1 MSQSPSISLLK
12 FSQWRPIGVCDKGI
26 SQHRRAKIFSKTDLN
41 RICSPG
47 ITRHNWSKHPE
58 VLKIVERYAK
68 EVAGISS
75 QAKGMKR
82 PGIAR
87 IRLVGA
93 VLGHDQTPELNLES
107 EDGRVQ
113 FFQVEFRDNA
123 EGRRRNFRTIHG
135 LTTLFIGLALW
146 GIWNW
151 WDAEF
156 FFGRRTQGTVNRTV
170 CNKRTDEVRH
180 IDELRKLRREMIGK
194 LKSLPDW
201 SRLKT
206 ARTVCSEPAGRVED
220 HEILL
225 LRCLVSTREETKG
238 LDKLSAPKLVKM
250 ESCAGTLCSAG
261 LAHLDV
267 YCRQL

>member
-1 MSQSPSISLLK
+1 MSQSPNISLLK
-12 FSQWRPIGVCDKGI
+12 FSLWRPIGVCDKGPP
-26 SQHRRAKIFSKTDLN
+26 QQRRAKMFSKADLN

-47 ITRHNWSKHPE
+47 VTRHNWRKHPE
-58 VLKIVERYAK
+58 VLKIVERYAE
-68 EVAGISS
+68 EVAEISTLT
-75 QAKGMKR
+75 KGMKR
-82 PGIAR
+82 PGIAG

-93 VLGHDQTPELNLES
+93 VMGHDQTPELNLES

-113 FFQVEFRDNA
+113 FFQVEFRDTA
-123 EGRRRNFRTIHG
+123 EGRRRNFRAIHG
-135 LTTLFIGLALW
+135 LTALFIGLALL

-156 FFGRRTQGTVNRTV
+156 FFGRRTPGTVIRTI
-170 CNKRTDEVRH
+170 CNKRADAGRH
-180 IDELRKLRREMIGK
+180 AVEMRRLRREMIGK

-206 ARTVCSEPAGRVED
+206 ARAVCSEPAGRLED
-220 HEILL
+220 QEILL

-238 LDKLSAPKLVKM
+238 LDQRSAPKLDEM
-250 ESCAGTLCSAG
+250 ENCAGTLCAAG